1 MVVDKSKI
9 GLVFNFPGVSRE
21 RQEAELR
28 AAGAQWIIQVGKMV
42 PSWQEAVKQVDA
54 GCTVFIVGAPMVPAP
69 RKIVPAS
76 RPAQWSS
83 FQSEIHK
90 RGSHIIETRSG
101 LDTRNRKQLL
111 EMNDVTDK
119 LFRKGGNGLPTS
131 GRGAGRPK
139 TDTPDNIRDIWF
151 SRDYATNAI
160 ACKHMP
166 KWQDKNGPR
175 PWTVRMCRDRFGESG
190 RPFPQ
195 RRRKAT

>member
-9 GLVFNFPGVSRE
+9 GLVFNFPGVTRE

-42 PSWQEAVKQVDA
+42 PTWQEAVKQVDA

-131 GRGAGRPK
+131 GSGAGRPAAK
-139 TDTPDNIRDIWF
+139 SDDAIKAIWF
-151 SRDYATNAI
+151 SRDYSTNEI

-166 KWQDKNGPR
+166 MWESKSGPQS
-175 PWTVRMCRDRFGESG
+175 WTPRMCRDRWGVSG
-190 RPFPQ
+190 RPFAK
-195 RRRKAT
+195 RKKRAR

>member
-1 MVVDKSKI
+1 MVVDKAKI
-9 GLVFNFPGVSRE
+9 GLVFNFPGVTRE

-28 AAGAQWIIQVGKMV
+28 AAGAQWIIHVGKMV
-42 PSWQEAVKQVDA
+42 PSWQEAVKQVCA
-54 GCTVFIVGAPMVPAP
+54 TCTVFIVGAPMVPAP

-119 LFRKGGNGLPTS
+119 FFRRGGNGLPTS
-131 GRGAGRPK
+131 GRGPGRPAA
-139 TDTPDNIRDIWF
+139 TATADIERIWK
-151 SRDYATNAI
+151 SRDYATNEI
-160 ACKHMP
+160 ACRHMP
-166 KWQDKNGPR
+166 DG
-175 PWTVRMCRDRFGESG
+175 WTPRMCRDRWGPSG
-190 RPFPQ
+190 RPFPK
-195 RRRKAT
+195 RKPKSK